1 MVLKKI
7 TKKNQVKEKKTGK
20 KVAGHKKR
28 RKLKLPRYSESEMD
42 GFLVNF
48 H

>member
-1 MVLKKI
+1 VLKKI
-7 TKKNQVKEKKTGK
+7 TKKNHVKEKKQEK
-20 KVAGHKKR
+20 KWRVIKKR